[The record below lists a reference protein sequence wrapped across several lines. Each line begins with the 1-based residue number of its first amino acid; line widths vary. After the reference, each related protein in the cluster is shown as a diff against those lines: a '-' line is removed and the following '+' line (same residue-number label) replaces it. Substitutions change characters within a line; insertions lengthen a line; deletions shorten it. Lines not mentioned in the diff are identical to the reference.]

1 MTKFKRIVSRLDIKE
16 ENLVKGIQL
25 EGLRILGNPINFSK
39 KYYDG
44 SIDELI
50 YHDCIAS
57 LYGNNNLH
65 TFISKVSKQIFI
77 PLTVG
82 GGIRNIED
90 IKKVLSSGADKVS
103 INTAAIKNINFL
115 KEACEIFGSST
126 LSISIEAVKLE
137 DNKYYCFT
145 ESGRNNSGIKVIDWC
160 KKVQEYGAGEIILT
174 TVNKEGTG
182 EGFDIDFI
190 NSVLNISKIPVIV
203 HGGCGKKSDVLD
215 LFNQTNIDGVSISSM
230 FHYFYYKDDNQTIN
244 SNKTS
249 KINYNNFFQGISI
262 NALKK
267 YLIDNNIEIRK

>member
-25 EGLRILGNPINFSK
+25 EGLRILGDPIYFSK
-39 KYYDG
+39 KYYED

-90 IKKVLSSGADKVS
+90 IKKVLSSGADKVA
-103 INTAAIKNINFL
+103 INTAVIKNINFL

-145 ESGRNNSGIKVIDWC
+145 ESGRNNSGITVIDWC

-174 TVNKEGTG
+174 MVNKEGTG

-190 NSVLNISKIPVIV
+190 KSVLNVSKIPVIA
-203 HGGCGKKSDVLD
+203 HGGCGKKSDVID
-215 LFNQTNIDGVSISSM
+215 LFNETNTDGVSISSM
-230 FHYFYYKDDNQTIN
+230 FHYFYHKNYDQ
-244 SNKTS
+244 S
-249 KINYNNFFQGISI
+249 KNPNLMSKMKYSNFFEGISI
-262 NALKK
+262 NDLKE
-267 YLIDNNIEIRK
+267 YLINNKIEIRK